1 MIAPHHGFPRA
12 VPLRGL
18 VFFLPLLFLGACA
31 PAPETETG
39 PKVDPGSSWG
49 MNEKPVPEGP
59 WREHRLAGCR
69 EDTDVPGEVE
79 KYLGICSE
87 FFRDGSGSDGMIE
100 MEYGLAAGH
109 RHSLMLLT
117 LGQLYLIAGQGR
129 PELLPVEG
137 PAADTGDW
145 ERNKVR
151 LLGRARKLLTEA
163 RDKRPDDAAVEFLL
177 ADVERAAGNRAA
189 AEEHQL
195 SGTEK
200 CTGGRSY
207 RILRQY
213 QQLNR
218 YPAKYLG
225 GPPLTYPDAAAR
237 KGISGDV
244 VCDLLIDPA
253 GRVRQVVVVESPAGS
268 LSQAAEKSLRGGEFE
283 VARVGK
289 YPVWSWLRVTTTFNL
304 SK

>member
-1 MIAPHHGFPRA
+1 MIVPPKMTPSKRA
-12 VPLRGL
+12 L
-18 VFFLPLLFLGACA
+18 VLVLPLLTLVACA
-31 PAPETETG
+31 PAPPTESG
-39 PKVDPGSSWG
+39 PGPDPAAAWG

-59 WREHRLAGCR
+59 WREHRLSHCR

-87 FFRDGSGSDGMIE
+87 YFRDGSGSDGMIE
-100 MEYGLAAGH
+100 MEFGLEAGH
-109 RHSLMLLT
+109 RHSLMLFT
-117 LGQLYLIAGQGR
+117 LGQLYMMAGQGR

-137 PAADTGDW
+137 PAADTGNW
-145 ERNKVR
+145 ERNKAR
-151 LLGRARKLLTEA
+151 LLGRARDLLTEA

-177 ADVERAAGNRAA
+177 ADVERAAGNLDT
-189 AEEHQL
+189 AEVHQL

-218 YPAKYLG
+218 YPAKYRG
-225 GPPLTYPDAAAR
+225 GPPPIYPDTAAR

-244 VCDLLIDPA
+244 VCDLLLDPA
-253 GRVRQVVVVESPAGS
+253 GRVRQIVVVDSPAAS
-268 LSQAAEKSLRGGEFE
+268 LSQAAENSLREGEFE
-283 VARVGK
+283 VARIGK
-289 YPVWSWLRVTTTFNL
+289 YPVWSWLRVTTAFNL
-304 SK
+304 SD